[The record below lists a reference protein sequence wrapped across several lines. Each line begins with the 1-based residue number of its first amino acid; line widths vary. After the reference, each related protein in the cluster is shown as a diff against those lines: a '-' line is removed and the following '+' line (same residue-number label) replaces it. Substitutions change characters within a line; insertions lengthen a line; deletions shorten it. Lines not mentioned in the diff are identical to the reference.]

1 MNEVERFKK
10 DYPIEYPILTTANDF
25 LVLMK
30 KLSKKYKYKISHDEK
45 CEGKMIF
52 KNYMEEIL
60 FYQEYKK
67 FIIETGKED
76 EKKVMKYYRDLKE
89 WRLSLEK
96 ITELSEKCDDFHKE
110 NYWKILYSHSRN
122 ILFKK

>member
-1 MNEVERFKK
+1 MNEVERFRK

-45 CEGKMIF
+45 SEGKMIF

-89 WRLSLEK
+89 WRVSLEK
-96 ITELSEKCDDFHKE
+96 ITELSEKSDDFHKE
-110 NYWKILYSHSRN
+110 NY
-122 ILFKK
+122 